1 MAPPPAPVAPVRQMT
16 AAAQGIPYES
26 YVAQGWTDAMLVQNG
41 LMLA

>member
-1 MAPPPAPVAPVRQMT
+1 MT

-26 YVAQGWTDAMLVQNG
+26 YVAQGWTDALLVQNG

>member
-26 YVAQGWTDAMLVQNG
+26 YIQQGWNDAMLVQNG